1 MADFIS
7 GQHYQVIERLR
18 SNGTFNGDL
27 FRQLVL
33 DGVPFTDASLQ
44 HCQIE
49 RCGMGGALFQRSRL
63 DDVRISNTSFRQANA
78 PSSAWVDTRMRLCD
92 MAGMS
97 FHRAILN
104 GCRFDETLLSG
115 ADFSEA
121 TLTGCE
127 FDLCDMMSTTFN
139 GALLMR
145 SRFRD
150 ARLGNA
156 NLMYC
161 SFEGAQLVDMDL
173 REVNLQSANL
183 KNALLVRVHLG
194 GANLEG
200 VDLDGTTFVEVQGL
214 PEAVLERQRR
224 ERAYRP
230 RSSEAPLARMVDVQL
245 EDAIEAVS
253 PYQTSRLA
261 REILRTYVVEGAG
274 ALLSEDR
281 VAALLR
287 QRNLSF
293 SDLMRFIKERFAHDE
308 FNQFVVEGENVY
320 VRTNAGDV
328 PLTRYRAPGAAA
340 QEPAPSRGGGM
351 GGGMGGG
358 TSNAGMTGGSSSPA
372 GGMGGSSP
380 APARPPAQT
389 PPASPPAN
397 RPQAPGSAF
406 GSPAGARSTV
416 SEQPR
421 SAPMPPQDVS
431 SPDDAFEPDRFGMID
446 I

>member
-1 MADFIS
+1 MAEFIS

-18 SNGTFNGDL
+18 SGGTFNGDIL
-27 FRQLVL
+27 RQLVL
-33 DGVPFTDASLQ
+33 ENVAFTDGSLQ

-49 RCGMGGALFQRSRL
+49 RCGLGGALLQRTRL
-63 DDVRISNTSFRQANA
+63 DDVRISNTSFRGATA
-78 PSSAWVDTRMRLCD
+78 PSSAWVEARVRLCD

-97 FHRAILN
+97 FSRATLN

-127 FDLCDMMSTTFN
+127 FDLCDMMSTSFA
-139 GALLMR
+139 GALLLR

-161 SFEGAQLVDMDL
+161 SFEGAQLIDMDL
-173 REVNLQSANL
+173 REVNLQSASL

-200 VDLDGTTFVEVQGL
+200 VDLEGTTFVEVQGL
-214 PEAVLERQRR
+214 PESLVERQRR
-224 ERAYRP
+224 SRSFRP
-230 RSSEAPLARMVDVQL
+230 RMSDVPLARMVDVQL
-245 EDAIEAVS
+245 EDALEGVS
-253 PYQTSRLA
+253 AHQSSRLA

-293 SDLMRFIKERFAHDE
+293 SDLIRFIKERFAHDE

-328 PLTRYRAPGAAA
+328 PLNRYRAQGTQA
-340 QEPAPSRGGGM
+340 QEAAPARGGGFP
-351 GGGMGGG
+351 GGQG
-358 TSNAGMTGGSSSPA
+358 TGG
-372 GGMGGSSP
+372 
-380 APARPPAQT
+380 APGVAAAPTPSRPS
-389 PPASPPAN
+389 PPAS
-397 RPQAPGSAF
+397 QSA
-406 GSPAGARSTV
+406 PAGRTLTPAAPTTPMARSTV
-416 SEQPR
+416 SEPPR
-421 SAPMPPQDVS
+421 PAAPPPDSSAPEE
-431 SPDDAFEPDRFGMID
+431 AFEPDRFGMID